1 MKLLQSLQKSS
12 ATDIPYVKVVLNIS
26 MPEYL
31 PDFLFIFA
39 PRNKKHQNMRKIRS
53 ARFIIIA
60 AVLIT
65 AVTSVAFLS
74 TQETRDFR
82 IAKNLDIFFT
92 LFRELNTFY
101 VDELNP
107 DKLVKTGID
116 NMLKTLDPYTVYYPE
131 SEGDE
136 VAFMTTGKYGG
147 IGSLVRGSGDYVV
160 VSLVYKGFPADVAGI
175 RPGDILKKADGVS
188 LKGYPTEKVSEKLK
202 GNPGTVINLTIE
214 RNGVEMEIPVKREK
228 IAVPPVPYYGMVD
241 ENTGYIRFTN
251 FTQDCSEDVKNALV
265 ALKAKNPRQ
274 IILDLR
280 GNPGG
285 LLTEAVDIVNLFVG
299 PGNEIVKTK
308 GKVEQFDETFKT
320 THVAVDENIPLAV
333 IINRGSASASE
344 IVAGAIQ
351 DLDRGIIVGQRSY
364 GKGLV
369 QITRPLSYNTQ
380 LKITT
385 AKYYI
390 PSGRCI
396 QALDFSHPNEDGSV
410 GIIPDSLI
418 SEFRTKNGRTVKD
431 GGGIKPDIEVVPAQ
445 LSQVAAELY
454 LRNYIFDFASRY
466 YWTHPAVKSLS
477 QFSFT
482 DQDYNEFR
490 SYLESRKFSY
500 KTNTEESLSELIAN
514 AKKEKYYDLHK
525 DLFTNLE
532 KELNHTLDQDLV
544 TFRAEITDLLED
556 EILSR
561 YFYEEGSIE
570 WSLKTDEQVKKAIEI
585 LNNRNNYNSILQGKA
600 GSILITNGNTA
611 PSLLSAGL
619 TGFGGNDSFI

>member
-1 MKLLQSLQKSS
+1 MP
-12 ATDIPYVKVVLNIS
+12 DI
-26 MPEYL
+26 
-31 PDFLFIFA
+31 LFIFA
-39 PRNKKHQNMRKIRS
+39 PRNKKHQDMRKVRS

-60 AVLIT
+60 AILIT